1 MGSKRGELWL
11 PAGMYIDEN
20 DKIYVADQYN
30 RRVNIYQYMGE
41 NTRQRRKGSKE
52 LIGLSKTIC
61 YQMVAYIKLI
71 IDI

>member
-41 NTRQRRKGSKE
+41 KYKAEAQKAV
-52 LIGLSKTIC
+52 KTNRA
-61 YQMVAYIKLI
+61 V
-71 IDI
+71 